1 MSGTQG
7 IKLRMW
13 YEAWYK
19 ESYRAYRHPV
29 RMPICLV
36 WVELTPRERQKYGFP
51 CVRERHNADPRWRF
65 EVHRRIFTIE
75 GFRVDDSTLVS
86 HGLAIQCETL
96 AVENVTLKIN

>member
-1 MSGTQG
+1 MSGIQG

-36 WVELTPRERQKYGFP
+36 WVELTPRERD
-51 CVRERHNADPRWRF
+51 RNTDSLALERDTMR
-65 EVHRRIFTIE
+65 TL
-75 GFRVDDSTLVS
+75 DSGSRYIGVS
-86 HGLAIQCETL
+86 LT
-96 AVENVTLKIN
+96 